1 LKENEK
7 SVLSEG
13 YTKERSVLERQ
24 IAELTGQILQEG
36 ETHKITMIEFE
47 RAQQE
52 ILDGLREKLK
62 QEHDINI
69 DSLKHDHEK
78 GILEREKEFMETKA
92 AQISALKSTLKN
104 TNVSEIESIK
114 SQYEEKIKTSKQ
126 EMERYQSQAFDQVQQ
141 RFKKEL
147 AVVREQAISERECA
161 LQRENTLAQQLA
173 GLKENLAD
181 SRGLTTG
188 LNQKVVR
195 LEEDLTYARR
205 QMANVEKDRENVRLQ
220 LLSEV
225 TEQREELE
233 KMHKDKMVELEK
245 SWGMR
250 RGKMTQEFESIQ
262 KELHGKISDQE
273 GQIKSWRER
282 WAARGPRK
290 EDQSKLQELND
301 CIKDKDCTISRLVDE
316 KRFYQLELA
325 NRDQNFNKVFSG
337 GATNHRVT
345 SPLVGVMDPMSGQTM
360 VNDRYSSNFQRLDFN
375 SGNTSA
381 ALTTLKEQPPRR
393 LDPIANPSVVNSGAP
408 MKKFIRS

>member
-1 LKENEK
+1 MTVLKEKEK
-7 SVLSEG
+7 SVLSEV
-13 YTKERSVLERQ
+13 YTQERAVLERQ
-24 IAELTGQILQEG
+24 IGELTGQIMQE
-36 ETHKITMIEFE
+36 EESHKIVMMEFE

-62 QEHDINI
+62 RDHDITI
-69 DSLKHDHEK
+69 DGLKHDHEK
-78 GILEREKEFMETKA
+78 GILEREKEFMESKN
-92 AQISALKSTLKN
+92 AQISALKSSLKN
-104 TNVSEIESIK
+104 TNLSEIESIK
-114 SQYEEKIKTSKQ
+114 TEYEEKIKTSKQ

-161 LQRENTLAQQLA
+161 LQRENTLAQKLA
-173 GLKENLAD
+173 ALKENLSD
-181 SRGLTTG
+181 SKGLTTN

-225 TEQREELE
+225 TEQREGLE

-245 SWGMR
+245 SWSMR
-250 RGKMTQEFESIQ
+250 RGKMTIEFENIQ

-301 CIKDKDCTISRLVDE
+301 CIKDKDSTGIFR
-316 KRFYQLELA
+316 KIQ
-325 NRDQNFNKVFSG
+325 
-337 GATNHRVT
+337 
-345 SPLVGVMDPMSGQTM
+345 
-360 VNDRYSSNFQRLDFN
+360 
-375 SGNTSA
+375 
-381 ALTTLKEQPPRR
+381 
-393 LDPIANPSVVNSGAP
+393 
-408 MKKFIRS
+408 